1 MILIRVLLG
10 SSIFVNMPYSL
21 YYVCSI
27 FSGLRI
33 YVANPPR
40 VHPGRLDSTRVNPSI
55 VGGAVPSAT
64 HVSYRHNI
72 SKFSCSNISN
82 SFI

>member
-55 VGGAVPSAT
+55 VGGAAPSAT
-64 HVSYRHNI
+64 HVS
-72 SKFSCSNISN
+72 
-82 SFI
+82 

>member
-1 MILIRVLLG
+1 ML
-10 SSIFVNMPYSL
+10 YSL

-55 VGGAVPSAT
+55 VGGAAPSAT
-64 HVSYRHNI
+64 HVS
-72 SKFSCSNISN
+72 
-82 SFI
+82 